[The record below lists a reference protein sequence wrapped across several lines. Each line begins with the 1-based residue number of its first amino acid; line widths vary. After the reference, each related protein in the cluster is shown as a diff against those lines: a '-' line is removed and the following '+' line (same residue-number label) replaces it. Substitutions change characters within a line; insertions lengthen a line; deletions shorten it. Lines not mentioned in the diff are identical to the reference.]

1 MQIVAIVAVVV
12 AFVAAFSG
20 LVAEQRRQ
28 ARLVPVRIKR
38 GRR

>member
-1 MQIVAIVAVVV
+1 MQIVAIVAVVI

-28 ARLVPVRIKR
+28 AQLIPVRVKR
-38 GRR
+38 NRR